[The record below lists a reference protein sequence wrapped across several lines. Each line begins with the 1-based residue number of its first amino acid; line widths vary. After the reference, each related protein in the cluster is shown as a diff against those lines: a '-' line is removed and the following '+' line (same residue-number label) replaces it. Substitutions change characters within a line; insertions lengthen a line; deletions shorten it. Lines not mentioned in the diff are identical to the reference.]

1 MHRKMKKVQYKS
13 DVLVQQFDK
22 EGNIIRGYNMLGA
35 WPSRISQI
43 DLDWEAQN
51 QVEVFQV
58 VFTYDY
64 WLPDSTEI
72 TGVAV
77 AASYTGE

>member
-1 MHRKMKKVQYKS
+1 
-13 DVLVQQFDK
+13 
-22 EGNIIRGYNMLGA
+22 MLGA

-58 VFTYDY
+58 VFAYDY

-72 TGVAV
+72 RE
-77 AASYTGE
+77 SLSRQPILDSK